1 MTSRTARHGL
11 GAVCQPG
18 NRGCVPGPLKCVW
31 TKVRVVR
38 VCAWMWPGVERVGV
52 EARALQLR
60 PWRGCAAMSQGP
72 CTGCNNTL
80 ALVPV
85 AWLRRAWC
93 ASVWCASVAQ
103 HTLNATRLSFRR
115 WRRYACAVSRP
126 CLPCAAPCAAECV
139 LYRLYRMR
147 LTRSALLCAGRCALC
162 VVRCALCAVR
172 CALCVVRCC
181 ALLCAVLCAAF
192 GTRCALRCAAFAL
205 HHVRC
210 AMCAVHVRC
219 VACAWNT
226 RCHVCCAAWR
236 VPRDAR
242 RAVCAGWATCSGSPR
257 VCLCQ
262 RVMEG
267 YVVAACCVWG
277 WAPQHRAC
285 VTCCRALAALRRFR
299 LTLCHPVFFP
309 PVPCELAGP
318 SCPNLCTLA
327 LCLFVCGLNGRSCPV
342 QLPSI
347 SRISPISAPSRHP
360 PLQLGL
366 I

>member
-60 PWRGCAAMSQGP
+60 LWRGCAAMSQGP
-72 CTGCNNTL
+72 RTGCSNTL

-115 WRRYACAVSRP
+115 WRRYACAVGRP

-162 VVRCALCAVR
+162 VVRCALC
-172 CALCVVRCC
+172 VVRC
-181 ALLCAVLCAAF
+181 ALLCAAVRCVVRCVWYTLCAALC
-192 GTRCALRCAAFAL
+192 GLCAAPRAL
-205 HHVRC
+205 CHVRC
-210 AMCAVHVRC
+210 AREMCCVCVEHTVPRVLC
-219 VACAWNT
+219 RVACA
-226 RCHVCCAAWR
+226 A
-236 VPRDAR
+236 
-242 RAVCAGWATCSGSPR
+242 
-257 VCLCQ
+257 
-262 RVMEG
+262 
-267 YVVAACCVWG
+267 
-277 WAPQHRAC
+277 
-285 VTCCRALAALRRFR
+285 
-299 LTLCHPVFFP
+299 
-309 PVPCELAGP
+309 
-318 SCPNLCTLA
+318 
-327 LCLFVCGLNGRSCPV
+327 
-342 QLPSI
+342 
-347 SRISPISAPSRHP
+347 
-360 PLQLGL
+360 
-366 I
+366 